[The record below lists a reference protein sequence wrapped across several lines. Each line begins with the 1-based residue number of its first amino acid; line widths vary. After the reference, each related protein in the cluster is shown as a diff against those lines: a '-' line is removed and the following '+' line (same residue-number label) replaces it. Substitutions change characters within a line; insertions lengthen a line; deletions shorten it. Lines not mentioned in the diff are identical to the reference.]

1 MNMTI
6 YWDDKMDVLIVGS
19 LAYDSLETP
28 FGAREDELG
37 GSASYG
43 GFSAAFHNRRL
54 EGKGVGLVGVIGEDF
69 KSEHLGWYHSAGLNV
84 DGIESTAGQTF
95 RWKGS
100 YHGDMSEA
108 VTHETHLNVFE
119 NFQPKVPQTHT
130 SPKVLM
136 CANLHPALQSSVL
149 SQAKAQ
155 RISILDSMNLW
166 IDIALDELLDVIKSV
181 DLVVLNDAEVR
192 MLASDDNLVTA
203 AKAVLKLKNGGM
215 LVVKRGEH
223 GVLALHPDG
232 LISMPAFPTSNLTD
246 PTGCG
251 DSFAG
256 ALSQILAQGSGEV
269 SRKELAEA
277 LVHATV
283 TASFTIEN
291 FGTERL
297 RDLTIEEYENR
308 LSEFRIISN
317 TS

>member
-1 MNMTI
+1 MI
-6 YWDDKMDVLIVGS
+6 RMDVLIVGS

-28 FGAREDELG
+28 LGSREDELG

-43 GFSAAFHNRRL
+43 GFSAAFHNRRMS
-54 EGKGVGLVGVIGEDF
+54 GDGVALVGVIGEDF
-69 KSEHLGWYHSAGLNV
+69 KEEHLELYIKSGL
-84 DGIESTAGQTF
+84 DISGIESSGGKTF

-100 YHGDMSEA
+100 YHGDMAEA

-119 NFQPKVPQTHT
+119 HFQPKVPIGHA

-136 CANLHPALQSSVL
+136 CANLHPALQASVL
-149 SQAKAQ
+149 NQTKAQ
-155 RISILDSMNLW
+155 RLSILDSMNLW
-166 IDIALDELLDVIKSV
+166 INIAHDELIDVMRKV
-181 DLVVLNDAEVR
+181 DILVLNDGEVR

-203 AKAVLKLKNGGM
+203 AKTVLEMKNGGM

-232 LISMPAFPTSNLTD
+232 IISIPAFPTSNVTD

-256 ALSQILAQGSGEV
+256 AMSQFLAQGNGGV
-269 SRKELAEA
+269 SRKELAES

-283 TASFTIEN
+283 TASFTIEE
-291 FGTERL
+291 FGTERI
-297 RDLTIEEYENR
+297 RNLTIGEYESR
-308 LSEFRIISN
+308 LEEFRILSN

>member
-1 MNMTI
+1 
-6 YWDDKMDVLIVGS
+6 MDVLIVGS

-28 FGAREDELG
+28 LGSREDELG

-43 GFSAAFHNRRL
+43 GFSAAFHNRRTS
-54 EGKGVGLVGVIGEDF
+54 GNGVALVGVIGEDF
-69 KSEHLGWYHSAGLNV
+69 KEEDLELYIKSGL
-84 DGIESTAGQTF
+84 DISGIESSSGETF

-100 YHGDMSEA
+100 YHGDMAEA

-119 NFQPKVPQTHT
+119 HFQPKVPIGHA

-149 SQAKAQ
+149 NQTKA
-155 RISILDSMNLW
+155 RRLSILDSMNLW
-166 IDIALDELLDVIKSV
+166 INIAHDELIDVMRKV
-181 DLVVLNDAEVR
+181 DIVVLNDGEVR
-192 MLASDDNLVTA
+192 MLASYDNLVTA
-203 AKAVLKLKNGGM
+203 AQTVLKMKNGGM

-232 LISMPAFPTSNLTD
+232 LISMPAFPTSNVTD

-256 ALSQILAQGSGEV
+256 AMSQFLAQGDGGV
-269 SRKELAEA
+269 SRKELAES

-283 TASFTIEN
+283 TASFTIEE
-291 FGTERL
+291 FGTERI
-297 RDLTIEEYENR
+297 RNLTIDEYELR
-308 LSEFRIISN
+308 LEEFRIISH

>member
-1 MNMTI
+1 
-6 YWDDKMDVLIVGS
+6 MDVLIVGS

-28 FGAREDELG
+28 LGSREDVLG

-43 GFSAAFHNRRL
+43 GFSAAFHNRRTS
-54 EGKGVGLVGVIGEDF
+54 GNGVALVGVIGEDF
-69 KSEHLGWYHSAGLNV
+69 KEEDLELYLKSGLDISGV
-84 DGIESTAGQTF
+84 ESSSGDTF

-100 YHGDMSEA
+100 YLGDMAEA

-119 NFQPKVPQTHT
+119 HFQPKVPIGHA

-149 SQAKAQ
+149 NQTKA
-155 RISILDSMNLW
+155 RRLSILDSMNLW
-166 IDIALDELLDVIKSV
+166 INIAHDELIDVMRKV
-181 DLVVLNDAEVR
+181 DIVVLNDGEVR

-203 AKAVLKLKNGGM
+203 AQTVLKMKNGGM

-232 LISMPAFPTSNLTD
+232 LISMPAFPTSNVTD

-256 ALSQILAQGSGEV
+256 AMSQFLAQGDGGV
-269 SRKELAEA
+269 SRKELAES

-283 TASFTIEN
+283 TASFTIEE
-291 FGTERL
+291 FGTERI
-297 RDLTIEEYENR
+297 RNLTIDEYELR
-308 LSEFRIISN
+308 LEEFRIISH

>member
-1 MNMTI
+1 
-6 YWDDKMDVLIVGS
+6 MDVLIVGS

-69 KSEHLGWYHSAGLNV
+69 KSEHLDWYLSAGLNV

-119 NFQPKVPQTHT
+119 NFQPKVPIGQT
-130 SPKVLM
+130 SPNVLM
-136 CANLHPALQSSVL
+136 CANLHPSLQSSVL
-149 SQAKAQ
+149 SQVKAR

-166 IDIALDELLDVIKSV
+166 INIALEELLEVIQNV

-192 MLASDDNLVTA
+192 MLASDDNLITA
-203 AKAVLKLKNGGM
+203 AKSVLEMKNGGM

-223 GVLALHPDG
+223 GVLALHPEG

-256 ALSQILAQGSGEV
+256 ALSQILAHGKGDV
-269 SRKELAEA
+269 SRKELAES

-297 RDLTIEEYENR
+297 RNLTIEEYDNR

>member
-1 MNMTI
+1 
-6 YWDDKMDVLIVGS
+6 MDVLIVGS

-28 FGAREDELG
+28 LGSREDVLG

-43 GFSAAFHNRRL
+43 GFSAAFHNRRTS
-54 EGKGVGLVGVIGEDF
+54 GNGVALVGVIGEDF
-69 KSEHLGWYHSAGLNV
+69 KEEDLELYLKSGLDISGV
-84 DGIESTAGQTF
+84 ESSSGDTF

-100 YHGDMSEA
+100 YLGDMAEA

-119 NFQPKVPQTHT
+119 HFQPKVPIGHA

-149 SQAKAQ
+149 NQTKA
-155 RISILDSMNLW
+155 RRLSILDSMNLW
-166 IDIALDELLDVIKSV
+166 INIAHDELIDVMRKV
-181 DLVVLNDAEVR
+181 DIVVLNDGEVR

-203 AKAVLKLKNGGM
+203 AQTVLEMKNGGM

-232 LISMPAFPTSNLTD
+232 LISMPAFPTSNVTD

-256 ALSQILAQGSGEV
+256 AMSQFLAQGDGGV
-269 SRKELAEA
+269 SRKELAES

-283 TASFTIEN
+283 TASFTIEE
-291 FGTERL
+291 FGTERI
-297 RDLTIEEYENR
+297 RNLTIDEYELR
-308 LSEFRIISN
+308 LEEFRIISH

>member
-1 MNMTI
+1 
-6 YWDDKMDVLIVGS
+6 MDVLIVGS

-28 FGAREDELG
+28 FGEREDELG

-43 GFSAAFHNRRL
+43 GLSAAFHNRRI
-54 EGKGVGLVGVIGEDF
+54 EAKGVGLVGVIGEDF
-69 KSEHLGWYHSAGLNV
+69 KSEHLEWYSNAGLNL
-84 DGIESTAGQTF
+84 DGIEKTPGQTF
-95 RWKGS
+95 RWRGS
-100 YHGDMSEA
+100 YHGDMAEA

-119 NFQPKVPQTHT
+119 NFQPKVPMSHT

-149 SQAKAQ
+149 SQTKAQ
-155 RISILDSMNLW
+155 RLSILDSMNLW
-166 IDIALDELLDVIKSV
+166 INIALDELLDVMKDV
-181 DLVVLNDAEVR
+181 DIVILNDGEVR

-203 AKAVLKLKNGGM
+203 AKSVLKMKNGGL

-223 GVLALHPDG
+223 GVLALHPEG
-232 LISMPAFPTSNLTD
+232 LISMPAFPTSNVTD

-256 ALSQILAQGSGEV
+256 ALSLILAQGSGDV
-269 SRKELAEA
+269 SRKELSEA

-291 FGTERL
+291 FGTERIRNL
-297 RDLTIEEYENR
+297 SVEEYENR
-308 LSEFRIISN
+308 LAEFRRISS